1 MGQDDSRWRVAWI
14 PLVLAL
20 ALGGCKH
27 KREEHARPMPPGDV
41 HASRV
46 IDAHPIGAQPIDA
59 RSIDAAIDASSEHD
73 LRIDRVRAYLGLLVY
88 DYWIYE
94 ALVSFPGAPPG
105 KTFVANQYRWHVEDL
120 LAPDAL
126 RAAIGQLVTLSARSP
141 RTPTD
146 DAVHVYVQTLAASL
160 PALLD
165 LRAYYDGEHFIDDE
179 FDRARRETPDI
190 ARLGDQ
196 LAKLRV
202 PMRTAILSAWQEL
215 SSDVPDSPRAII
227 TTAWRKCIG
236 VTDPMMAN
244 AKQSAIVAAI
254 SACRRS
260 IPTVSAL
267 PAKSGREFAE
277 PLRHAAR
284 EIGDAIANEYMARD
298 LPGVLERFT
307 DAYLALWATLPNTP
321 AERAQPE

>member
-1 MGQDDSRWRVAWI
+1 VGEVDSRWHIAWI
-14 PLVLAL
+14 PLTFAL
-20 ALGGCKH
+20 ALIGCK
-27 KREEHARPMPPGDV
+27 KREEQSHAPPRDAR
-41 HASRV
+41 ASRV
-46 IDAHPIGAQPIDA
+46 IVARPIDA
-59 RSIDAAIDASSEHD
+59 HAIDARAVDATIDAPSEND

-88 DYWIYE
+88 DFWIYE

-105 KTFVANQYRWHVEDL
+105 KTFVANQYGWHVKDL

-146 DAVHVYVQTLAASL
+146 DAVHAYVQTLAASL

-165 LRAYYDGEHFIDDE
+165 LRAYYDRAHFIDDE

-190 ARLGDQ
+190 ARLSDQ

-202 PMRTAILSAWQEL
+202 PMRAAILSSWQEL
-215 SSDVPDSPRAII
+215 SSDVPASPRAIV
-227 TTAWRKCIG
+227 TTAWRKCLS
-236 VTDPMMAN
+236 VADPMMAN
-244 AKQSAIVAAI
+244 AKKPAIEAAI

-277 PLRHAAR
+277 PLRHAAG
-284 EIGDAIANEYMARD
+284 EIGDAIANEYVARD

-307 DAYLALWATLPNTP
+307 DDYLALWPTLPNTP
-321 AERAQPE
+321 PERE